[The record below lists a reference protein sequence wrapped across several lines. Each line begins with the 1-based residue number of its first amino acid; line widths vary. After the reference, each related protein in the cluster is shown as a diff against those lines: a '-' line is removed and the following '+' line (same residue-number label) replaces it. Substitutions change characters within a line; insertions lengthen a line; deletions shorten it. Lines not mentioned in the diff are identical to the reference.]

1 MYVYFNYYYRQILFL
16 KLVVNFK
23 FSNEILDFLV
33 YQHLASNNL
42 QKN

>member
-1 MYVYFNYYYRQILFL
+1 MYEYVYFNYYYRQILFL

-23 FSNEILDFLV
+23 FSDEILV
-33 YQHLASNNL
+33 YQLLASNSL